1 MSMRSLHFIVIPTP
15 TQLTDKLAMK
25 SKDKFLFFFPH
36 GFKVTEYSDLS
47 FKALAAP
54 LISSL
59 SINRHLYSTSFGFI
73 GQWSHLGLY
82 KIEWIN
88 SYSAKSEFPN
98 EYCLLKQTCN
108 SDLDF
113 DVQGLLSLLM
123 KSPFL

>member
-1 MSMRSLHFIVIPTP
+1 MSMRSLHFIVIPTL
-15 TQLTDKLAMK
+15 THLTDKLAMK
-25 SKDKFLFFFPH
+25 SKDKIIFFSH
-36 GFKVTEYSDLS
+36 GFKVTEYSELS

-59 SINRHLYSTSFGFI
+59 SINRHLYSISFGFI
-73 GQWSHLGLY
+73 GQWSHPGLY

-88 SYSAKSEFPN
+88 SYSAKSTELHN